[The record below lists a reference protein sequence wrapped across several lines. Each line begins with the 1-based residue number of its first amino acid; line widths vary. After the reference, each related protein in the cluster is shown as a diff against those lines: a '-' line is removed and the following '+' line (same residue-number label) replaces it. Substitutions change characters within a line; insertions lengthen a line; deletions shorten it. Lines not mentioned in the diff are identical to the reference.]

1 MSVQSASRLQSWV
14 LKSEDKEPKKDD
26 ESSGKVPSGFE
37 KLLKR
42 SKRGASKTEGSEKQ
56 KGEEKEK
63 EEKEKDEEAESKED
77 GDKDAGKDKK
87 SSNTYEDWKK
97 QYSELMF
104 DPNSGGPRWD
114 NWLMMALIG
123 ATGAYYVSQSKPSS
137 REIAYQEMVQNYLQK
152 N

>member
-1 MSVQSASRLQSWV
+1 M
-14 LKSEDKEPKKDD
+14 LKSEDKEPKKDE

-56 KGEEKEK
+56 KGEEKDK
-63 EEKEKDEEAESKED
+63 EEKDKDEEAESKEEGDND
-77 GDKDAGKDKK
+77 GKEKK
-87 SSNTYEDWKK
+87 SSNTHEDAKK
-97 QYSELMF
+97 LYSGLMF

-123 ATGAYYVSQSKPSS
+123 ATGAYYISQSKPRS
-137 REIAYQEMVQNYLQK
+137 REITYQEMVQNYL
-152 N
+152 